1 MNPND
6 SPPPSAGAPMDP
18 AASPVGGLELH
29 AMAALL
35 AQGRWL
41 CVASLTL
48 WASGLFGLC
57 LSTAV
62 PGSQFA
68 LLMLSLAAGVVQLY
82 YALRVD
88 FDARLLRALARTGDG
103 AADAAAARRLDAAL
117 SLLGLLKP
125 GREGRDW
132 ASRWR
137 GARGLLLRQASMLI
151 VQLVAL
157 IGAYG
162 RVWI

>member
-1 MNPND
+1 M
-6 SPPPSAGAPMDP
+6 SPASDHPPSIGAF
-18 AASPVGGLELH
+18 ELR

-48 WASGLFGLC
+48 WASGLFGLA

-68 LLMLSLAAGVVQLY
+68 LLMLSLAAGLLQLY
-82 YALRVD
+82 YAVRVD
-88 FDARLLRALARTGDG
+88 FDARLLRALAETGG
-103 AADAAAARRLDAAL
+103 SGADAAQRLDAAL
-117 SLLGLLKP
+117 RSMGLLKA

-137 GARGLLLRQASMLI
+137 GARSLLLRQGFSLI
-151 VQLVAL
+151 VQFVAL

-162 RVWI
+162 RVWL